1 MSDVITLKK
10 ISQLLNISISTASRA
25 LKDHPDIA
33 DATKQKVKELA
44 EMLEYEP
51 NPFAIQL
58 STSHSNIFGLIVP
71 EVINLFYTSF
81 IDAVEDEARKN
92 GYTLIILK
100 SNDDPDVEAAH
111 IKYCKKQRVAGLF
124 ACITPNASNFDLFQS
139 LGKSGIPVIFFDRVP
154 LDNSNCNTV
163 CFADETAASIAAE
176 AILKKNRKK
185 VLAVFAEPSLSVTQK
200 RLKAFRKVFQQDPNA
215 PKLVIYHTNHYENIK
230 EIIKQQLQTA
240 DRPDTIFCMT
250 DIILTVAMKA
260 IHELKLTVPEEV
272 AVITISND
280 DFFPK
285 LYTPEITYV
294 ETSGYKLGL
303 LALSTMIT
311 CVKEDVPYQEL
322 YVESYLVEGQ
332 SL

>member
-33 DATKQKVKELA
+33 DTTKQKVRELA

-71 EVINLFYTSF
+71 EVSNLFYTSF
-81 IDAVEDEARKN
+81 IDAVENEGRKA
-92 GYTLIILK
+92 GYMLIILK
-100 SNDDPDVEAAH
+100 TDDDPEIEANH

-154 LDNSNCNTV
+154 DSSNCNTV
-163 CFADETAASIAAE
+163 CFADETAATIAAE
-176 AILKKNRKK
+176 AILKKNKKK
-185 VLAVFAEPSLSVTQK
+185 VLAIFAEPSLSITQK
-200 RLKAFRKVFQQDPNA
+200 RLKAFRKVFQQNTNA
-215 PKLVIYHTNHYENIK
+215 PKLDIYHTNHYENIK
-230 EIIKQQLQTA
+230 EIIKQQLENK

-250 DIILTVAMKA
+250 DVILTGAMKA
-260 IHELKLTVPEEV
+260 IHELKLRVPDEV
-272 AVITISND
+272 AVITISNS

-294 ETSGYKLGL
+294 ETSGYKLGV

-322 YVESYLVEGQ
+322 YVDSYLVEGQ

>member
-33 DATKQKVKELA
+33 DTTKLKVRELA

-71 EVINLFYTSF
+71 EVSNLFYTSF
-81 IDAVEDEARKN
+81 IDAVENESRKV

-100 SNDDPDVEAAH
+100 TDDNPETEANH

-124 ACITPNASNFDLFQS
+124 ACITPGTSNFELFQS

-154 LDNSNCNTV
+154 DNNNCNRI
-163 CFADETAASIAAE
+163 CFADEIAAGIAAK
-176 AILKKNRKK
+176 AILKKNKKK
-185 VLAVFAEPSLSVTQK
+185 VLAIFAPPALSISQK
-200 RLKAFRKVFQQDPNA
+200 RLKAFLKVFQEHENA
-215 PKLVIYHTNHYENIK
+215 PDLVIHHTSMAENVK
-230 EIIKQQLQTA
+230 DMVKQKLQA
-240 DRPDTIFCMT
+240 AERPDTIFCMT
-250 DIILTVAMKA
+250 DVILINTMKA
-260 IHELKLTVPEEV
+260 IQELGLKIPQDV
-272 AVITISND
+272 AIISISNS

-294 ETSGYKLGL
+294 ETSGYKLGE
-303 LALSTMIT
+303 LALSAMIT

-322 YVESYLVEGQ
+322 FVDSYLVEGQ

>member
-44 EMLEYEP
+44 EMLDYEP

-71 EVINLFYTSF
+71 EVSNLFYTSF
-81 IDAVEDEARKN
+81 IDAVENESRKI

-100 SNDDPDVEAAH
+100 TDDDPEIEANH
-111 IKYCKKQRVAGLF
+111 IRYCKKQRVAGLF
-124 ACITPNASNFDLFQS
+124 ACITPGTSNFELFQS

-154 LDNSNCNTV
+154 DSNSCNRI
-163 CFADETAASIAAE
+163 CFADEAAATIAAE
-176 AILKKNRKK
+176 AIIKKNKK
-185 VLAVFAEPSLSVTQK
+185 RVLAIFAEPSLSITQK
-200 RLKAFRKVFQQDPNA
+200 RLKAFQKVFQQHKNA
-215 PKLVIYHTNHYENIK
+215 PKLVIYNTNHFENTK
-230 EIIKQQLQTA
+230 EIIKQKLLNGE
-240 DRPDTIFCMT
+240 RPDTIFCMT
-250 DIILTVAMKA
+250 DVILHSTMKA
-260 IHELKLTVPEEV
+260 VQELGLKIPQEV
-272 AVITISND
+272 AVISISNS

-294 ETSGYKLGL
+294 ETSGYKLGV
-303 LALSTMIT
+303 LALSAMMT
-311 CVKEDVPYQEL
+311 CVKDDAPYQEL
-322 YVESYLVEGQ
+322 YVDSYLVEGQ

>member
-25 LKDHPDIA
+25 LKDHPDIS
-33 DATKQKVKELA
+33 DTTKQKVKELA

-71 EVINLFYTSF
+71 EVSNLFYTSF
-81 IDAVEDEARKN
+81 IDAVENESRKI

-100 SNDDPDVEAAH
+100 TDDNPAIEANH

-124 ACITPNASNFDLFQS
+124 ACITPNTSNFDLFQNLS
-139 LGKSGIPVIFFDRVP
+139 KSGIPVIFFDRVP
-154 LDNSNCNTV
+154 DNSNCNTV
-163 CFADETAASIAAE
+163 CFADETAATIAAE

-185 VLAVFAEPSLSVTQK
+185 VLAVFAEPSLSITQK
-200 RLKAFRKVFQQDPNA
+200 RLKAFQQVFQRHPKA
-215 PKLVIYHTNHYENIK
+215 PKLNIYHTNHYENIK
-230 EIIKQQLQTA
+230 EIIKQQLQSD

-250 DIILTVAMKA
+250 DVILTNAMKA
-260 IHELKLTVPEEV
+260 IHELKLSIPDEV
-272 AVITISND
+272 AVITISNS

-294 ETSGYKLGL
+294 ETSGYKLGV
-303 LALSTMIT
+303 LALSAMMT

-322 YVESYLVEGQ
+322 YVDSYLIEGQ